1 MATDR
6 ILLEFTLAKFD
17 ELFALIAEMDDEQAN
32 RRPEL
37 EGANSL
43 YGIGTHTLGMMRFWS
58 CTTNRGVE
66 LERDPDGEFT
76 ASGSVAE
83 LLERAAVERH
93 RFETDVRSVDDH
105 AVPANKPQGQDE
117 PWLVSCHGVLLH
129 VFEEIC
135 QHLGQAEVTRDL
147 LTANR

>member
-6 ILLEFTLAKFD
+6 ILLEFTLGKFD
-17 ELFALIAEMDDEQAN
+17 ELFALIGGVDDETAN
-32 RRPEL
+32 RRPDL

-43 YGIGTHTLGMMRFWS
+43 YGIGTHVLGMMRYWS

-66 LERDPDGEFT
+66 VERDREGEFS

-83 LLERAAVERH
+83 LLERAAVERE

-105 AVPANKPQGQDE
+105 AVPANKPAGRIE
-117 PWLVSCHGVLLH
+117 PWLVSCHGVLMH
-129 VFEEIC
+129 VFEEVC
-135 QHLGQAEVTRDL
+135 QHLGHAEVTRDL
-147 LTANR
+147 LASGR